1 MIWPIWAILEFFKI
15 TCFGRAMVERQAGTI
30 CAFIKEFK
38 MFLTF
43 FSFKT
48 IVTSFLY
55 FYKQIYPTYS
65 LTNFTLDQKISS
77 LFYNYASKFVSKC
90 SLSSRKIAKNWRIEF
105 FSRNFSPSLL
115 WLRTQHWINSSQLW
129 GIGRLINKKKV
140 RFLIQFWI
148 QLLPFIET

>member
-105 FSRNFSPSLL
+105 FSRNFSPSLGIGKSTWNL
-115 WLRTQHWINSSQLW
+115 MINSERETNLTEKRYLQKLCQII
-129 GIGRLINKKKV
+129 GILENI
-140 RFLIQFWI
+140 
-148 QLLPFIET
+148 

>member
-1 MIWPIWAILEFFKI
+1 VSDSRKQQNPSIEAIFKMIWPIWAILEFFKI

-65 LTNFTLDQKISS
+65 LTNFTLDKKISS

-90 SLSSRKIAKNWRIEF
+90 SLSSRKIAKN
-105 FSRNFSPSLL
+105 
-115 WLRTQHWINSSQLW
+115 
-129 GIGRLINKKKV
+129 
-140 RFLIQFWI
+140 
-148 QLLPFIET
+148 